1 MDFGELFLHFLGDE
15 FYLLVLRESLA
26 QNMLMI
32 VNALRLHH
40 TEFKWGRGEG
50 EREGDVLS
58 APVSTHCIGSII
70 ELWLSQRFGWLRK
83 GLWVG
88 WSYLFPMF
96 RMAFACAL
104 RSQTLHNNVRIPLLL
119 LVTSQAN

>member
-1 MDFGELFLHFLGDE
+1 MDFGRLFLHFLGDE

-32 VNALRLHH
+32 VNALRLHR
-40 TEFKWGRGEG
+40 TEFKWGRGRGEG
-50 EREGDVLS
+50 KGDVLS

-96 RMAFACAL
+96 CMAFACAL

>member
-1 MDFGELFLHFLGDE
+1 MDFGELFLLFLGDE

-50 EREGDVLS
+50 GEGRGGERGCSFSPCLHS
-58 APVSTHCIGSII
+58 
-70 ELWLSQRFGWLRK
+70 LY
-83 GLWVG
+83 WV
-88 WSYLFPMF
+88 
-96 RMAFACAL
+96 
-104 RSQTLHNNVRIPLLL
+104 NNRTVAQSEIW
-119 LVTSQAN
+119 LVT

>member
-32 VNALRLHH
+32 VNALRLHR

-50 EREGDVLS
+50 GGERGCSFSPCLHS
-58 APVSTHCIGSII
+58 
-70 ELWLSQRFGWLRK
+70 LY
-83 GLWVG
+83 WVNN
-88 WSYLFPMF
+88 
-96 RMAFACAL
+96 R
-104 RSQTLHNNVRIPLLL
+104 TLAQSEIW
-119 LVTSQAN
+119 LVT

>member
-1 MDFGELFLHFLGDE
+1 MDFGRLFLHFLGDE

-50 EREGDVLS
+50 MFFQPLSPLIVL
-58 APVSTHCIGSII
+58 G
-70 ELWLSQRFGWLRK
+70 Q
-83 GLWVG
+83 
-88 WSYLFPMF
+88 
-96 RMAFACAL
+96 
-104 RSQTLHNNVRIPLLL
+104 
-119 LVTSQAN
+119 